1 MNVDYIKKE
10 RYDILSRK
18 TNNDNVFRYFLI
30 SKTQFLP
37 NDVSNVCRIWHIK
50 NDVYEIPKCAH
61 CGSQTTFSIMA
72 GSRKGYKRFCNHSCQ
87 MTFLNL
93 NRGEEDTKL
102 RNEKIEKTCLER
114 YGVQHFQSSNH
125 IKDKKKK
132 TYQNRYGEDNPSKL
146 DWVKEKKKQT
156 TIINYGVE
164 NPSQSHIIH
173 ARKSL
178 HAKNKQIISQCGKE
192 FNLEGYEPIALKELL
207 IQYTANDILH
217 REEITESIG
226 LLRYCFNNKMSLY
239 HPDFYIKSQNKIIE
253 VKSEYWFNR
262 DFEKNLAK
270 KVACLDYGF
279 VFEFWIY
286 ENKNLTKS
294 TL

>member
-1 MNVDYIKKE
+1 MTVDYIKRE
-10 RYDILSRK
+10 RYDVLSRN
-18 TNNDNVFRYFLI
+18 TNNDIVFREFLI

-37 NDVSNVCRIWHIK
+37 NDASNVCRIWHIK
-50 NDVYEIPKCAH
+50 NDVYEIPKCTH

-72 GSRKGYKRFCNHSCQ
+72 GSRKGYKRFCNRSCQ

-173 ARKSL
+173 VKKSL

-192 FNLEGYEPIALKELL
+192 FNLEGYEPIALEELL
-207 IQYTANDILH
+207 VQYTANDVLH
-217 REEITESIG
+217 HIEIEKALGKIHYT
-226 LLRYCFNNKMSLY
+226 YNNKNSIY
-239 HPDFYIKSQNKIIE
+239 HPDFFVISENKLVE
-253 VKSEYWFNR
+253 VKSSYWYNR
-262 DFEKNLAK
+262 DLARNLEKK
-270 KVACLDYGF
+270 KACLDAGYQ
-279 VFEFWIY
+279 FEFWIY
-286 ENKNLTKS
+286 DSKGSNKIIL
-294 TL
+294 